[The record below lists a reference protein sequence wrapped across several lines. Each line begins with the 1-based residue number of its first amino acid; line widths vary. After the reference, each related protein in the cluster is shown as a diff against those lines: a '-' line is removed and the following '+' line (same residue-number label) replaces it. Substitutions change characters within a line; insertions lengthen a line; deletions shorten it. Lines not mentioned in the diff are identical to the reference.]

1 MGAVEEGD
9 VVGMVLEGEV
19 TGVAVTGG
27 FEMEGN

>member
-9 VVGMVLEGEV
+9 VVGMVVEGEV